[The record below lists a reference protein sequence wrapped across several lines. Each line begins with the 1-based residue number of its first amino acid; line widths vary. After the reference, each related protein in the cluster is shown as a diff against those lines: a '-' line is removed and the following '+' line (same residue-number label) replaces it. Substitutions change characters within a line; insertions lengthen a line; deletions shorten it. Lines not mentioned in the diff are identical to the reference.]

1 MKSCVVIAMSV
12 LYCSPWVRAA
22 EDKETAIQYAEEAI
36 KILESELKA
45 AELLSSAQVSP
56 AQIMQQK
63 HQLHD
68 ANLTLATLR
77 GDQAEIRQLLRAALE
92 FETKRFQRMQELV
105 KSGVVGSNQ
114 LRVGELHLLIAQQQL
129 AVHNGD
135 QEISEQALRRAVEIE
150 VQQLQR
156 LQALVSQGLAN
167 RFSIAQ
173 QKLRIAK
180 LIAEGKVTLPDG
192 N

>member
-1 MKSCVVIAMSV
+1 MKSCVVFALSV
-12 LYCSPWVRAA
+12 LFCSPWVRAA

-45 AELLSSAQVSP
+45 AELLSSAQGSP
-56 AQIMQQK
+56 AHIMQQK
-63 HQLHD
+63 HQLQD
-68 ANLTLATLR
+68 ANLTLARLR
-77 GDQAEIRQLLRAALE
+77 DDQTGIRQLLRAALD
-92 FETKRFQRMQELV
+92 FETKRFQRLQELV

-114 LRVGELHLLIAQQQL
+114 IRIGELHLLMARQQL
-129 AVHNGD
+129 ALHNGD
-135 QEISEQALRRAVEIE
+135 QESSDQAVRRAVEIE
-150 VQQLQR
+150 EKQLQR
-156 LQALVSQGLAN
+156 LIGLVEHGLATHS
-167 RFSIAQ
+167 SIAQ